1 MQESDNEFGAKKL
14 SRQDSMLAVYDTV
27 SRLVAELCDV
37 EQQEISSKSKTLPL
51 PICRGFC
58 WYAIR
63 VTFDATYSELANMTD
78 LLGCHYTSAGIGA
91 SVGQAITQ
99 SIRSPHWSRV
109 WDKVK
114 AILPSDAVKNT
125 TDKTIVI
132 QIIIPKGS
140 KDNIKFEIKEQQN
153 K

>member
-1 MQESDNEFGAKKL
+1 MPESDNEFGAKKL
-14 SRQDSMLAVYDTV
+14 SRQDSMLAVYNTV
-27 SRLVAELCDV
+27 SALVAELCDV
-37 EQQEISSKSKTLPL
+37 GQKDISSKSKTLPL
-51 PICRGFC
+51 PTCRGFC

-63 VTFDATYSELANMTD
+63 ITFDATYTELSAMMNS
-78 LLGCHYTSAGIGA
+78 LGCHFTSAGIGA

-99 SIRSPHWSRV
+99 SIRSPHWSWV

-114 AILPSDAVKNT
+114 EILPNDAVNN
-125 TDKTIVI
+125 DKDKSIVI

-140 KDNIKFEIKEQQN
+140 KDNIKFEIKEQN